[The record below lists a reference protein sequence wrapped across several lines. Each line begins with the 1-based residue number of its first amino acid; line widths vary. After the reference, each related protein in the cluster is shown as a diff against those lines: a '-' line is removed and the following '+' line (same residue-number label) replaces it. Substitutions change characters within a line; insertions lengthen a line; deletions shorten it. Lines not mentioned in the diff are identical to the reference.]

1 MLCHACMLAKGG
13 HWPACAISQMHVLT
27 RIALRIRYYG
37 REIAAYDIKTLRC
50 DVYGEGSGFRERGMV
65 IYDGLHYDALSIA
78 AFENAPEEIDVSI
91 FDPLGPQGE
100 PANRGAQEIA
110 KQVTTHMPQ
119 DM

>member
-1 MLCHACMLAKGG
+1 M
-13 HWPACAISQMHVLT
+13 LT

-110 KQVTTHMPQ
+110 KQVTTHIAAGHVTSRLPLM
-119 DM
+119 